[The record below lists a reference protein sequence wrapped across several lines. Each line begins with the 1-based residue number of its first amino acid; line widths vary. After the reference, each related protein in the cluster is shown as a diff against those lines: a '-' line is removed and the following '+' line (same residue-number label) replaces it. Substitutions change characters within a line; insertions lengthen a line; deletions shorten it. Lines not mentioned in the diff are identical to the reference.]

1 MQGKF
6 IRDKI
11 SKTSM
16 EELGCKRSISWV
28 WGCKEGV
35 SQLNGGVYSP
45 WGGQKHH
52 FHSPKDAYSTS
63 QNCQGRKW
71 TVGEQ
76 HVV

>member
-45 WGGQKHH
+45 
-52 FHSPKDAYSTS
+52 
-63 QNCQGRKW
+63 
-71 TVGEQ
+71 
-76 HVV
+76 